1 MANEPGNIE
10 KMHEDEGRRKIRQLE
25 RKLQATQ
32 DNIEISEEIID
43 NTPSDAQRGKLTDKN
58 TQRRRAAGAIRREI
72 QDIEQTIKER
82 DSEASV

>member
-82 DSEASV
+82 DSEASI